1 MSPVKE
7 IESLWNYIR
16 RSIDRIL
23 SCLDGLEEDDL
34 NWHPID
40 SANSVYVLA
49 VHMIANVEANI
60 LGVLCS
66 QDIIRHREE
75 EFKARG
81 SSVEPVRQKWLD
93 VQERISSQLAPLS
106 SRDLDREY
114 EHPRRGKVTG
124 RDLLITLARHAAE
137 HVGHAELTRDL
148 LFTARGRP
156 LPEREF

>member
-1 MSPVKE
+1 MSPDKE
-7 IESLWNYIR
+7 IDSLWGYIR
-16 RSIDRIL
+16 RSVDRIL
-23 SCLDGLEEDDL
+23 SCLEGLEEDDL
-34 NWHPID
+34 NWRPLE

-60 LGVLCS
+60 LGVLFF
-66 QDIIRHREE
+66 QNIIRHREE

-81 SSVEPVRQKWLD
+81 SSVEPIQQRWLD
-93 VQERISSQLAPLS
+93 IQERISSRLAQLSLS
-106 SRDLDREY
+106 DLDKEY
-114 EHPRRGKVTG
+114 EHPRRGKITG
-124 RDLLITLARHAAE
+124 RDLLITIARHAAE

>member
-16 RSIDRIL
+16 RSVERIL

-34 NWHPID
+34 NWSPLE

-66 QDIIRHREE
+66 QNIIRHREE

-81 SSVEPVRQKWLD
+81 SSVEQVRQRWLD
-93 VQERISSQLAPLS
+93 VQERISSHLAPLS
-106 SRDLDREY
+106 SKDLDKEY

-124 RDLLITLARHAAE
+124 RDLLITIARHAAE

-156 LPEREF
+156 LPERDF